1 MLVST
6 SDEQRDLK
14 RRANRIIWTLVM
26 VLLALAVWAYMA
38 LLDEVAVGE
47 GRVTPTSQSQ
57 VIQVVD
63 GGVLASLSVREGQ
76 QVEQGQILAV
86 LDPERSR
93 SQYEK
98 RASEVTALKAAAARL
113 LAEINHQDVIVFPQD
128 VLSDYAL
135 IQREMDVRKARKFK
149 LENELRNIGASQH
162 LAQQELRLLEPLL
175 ARGATTEVEILRLR
189 QKISE
194 QSGQMQKL
202 RDEFDTK
209 AKEEYAKVSAEIEAN
224 VKGIVELENRV
235 SSTIITSP
243 VRGVVK
249 QVDVNTLGGVI
260 KAGDKLM
267 EIIPSDD
274 QLRIEAKIN
283 PRDIAFIHPGQE
295 AIVKISAYD
304 SSIYGFLRGKVVFI
318 APDTIRDEVH
328 KDQVFYVVY
337 VSTDNNFLQTP
348 IGQRYLISAGMVATV
363 EIKTGQRTV
372 MNYLLKPINKAADAL
387 RER

>member
-1 MLVST
+1 
-6 SDEQRDLK
+6 
-14 RRANRIIWTLVM
+14 
-26 VLLALAVWAYMA
+26 
-38 LLDEVAVGE
+38 
-47 GRVTPTSQSQ
+47 
-57 VIQVVD
+57 
-63 GGVLASLSVREGQ
+63 
-76 QVEQGQILAV
+76 
-86 LDPERSR
+86 
-93 SQYEK
+93 
-98 RASEVTALKAAAARL
+98 
-113 LAEINHQDVIVFPQD
+113 
-128 VLSDYAL
+128 
-135 IQREMDVRKARKFK
+135 
-149 LENELRNIGASQH
+149 
-162 LAQQELRLLEPLL
+162 LLEPLL